1 MRASRTRIMVAS
13 FVFGI
18 LCQIVPLS
26 AQNVTI
32 TQIDSSRLLSM
43 QTVRLFLDIALPPGQ
58 GSVTSGKF
66 AVSESSDGKTYTD
79 VNVRS
84 LTRSANKDEGISFYF
99 LLDNSG
105 SMWDDLSGKPTEILE
120 NTRIAHAKK
129 ALKEF
134 VSALSAQDR
143 AGLSVFNT
151 NYHVVREI
159 SSDASGISG
168 LIDGIEKPSRD
179 EAYTE
184 LYGSIQR
191 SLTDFGETGRRK
203 VLLILSDGEN
213 FPFDIQKSTVTAQ
226 DGIDEANK
234 EGITCYAVNFGNVKD
249 PGLPQVAAL
258 SGGMVFDARNS
269 EELLGIYNSIRAN
282 ILDEYAL
289 TYTASMLPGDK
300 RYVRVTYPLADGFSE
315 SVRYYYSGTVLGSN
329 TQAPQWYYVLFF
341 IIPLFILLFFILFKL
356 EKETTEAGIQLLYGA
371 KNMHTKAFTL
381 TGQQT
386 IIGGAATADITLS
399 GNPALKGNAAT
410 IVFDK
415 TKKRYSITADS
426 DLTVNN
432 KPVTTRILEPGDVI
446 NMSGTVVVFDDVTK
460 K

>member
-1 MRASRTRIMVAS
+1 MHAFRIRS
-13 FVFGI
+13 IFVLFI
-18 LCQIVPLS
+18 FVLFCQIVPLS
-26 AQNVTI
+26 AQNLNI

-43 QTVRLFLDIALPPGQ
+43 QTVRLYLDMAIPPSQ
-58 GSVTSGKF
+58 GSIASGKF
-66 AVSESSDGKTYTD
+66 AVSESSDGKEYKD

-84 LTRSANKDEGISFYF
+84 LDRTANKDEGISFYF

-105 SMWDDLSGKPTEILE
+105 SMWDDLNGQPTDILE
-120 NTRIAHAKK
+120 NTRIANAKK
-129 ALKEF
+129 AVKEF
-134 VSALSAQDR
+134 VSALSSRDR

-151 NYHVVREI
+151 NYRVVREV
-159 SSDASGISG
+159 SSDTSAIPG
-168 LIDGIEKPSRD
+168 LLDGIEKPARD

-184 LYGSIQR
+184 LYGSIRQ
-191 SLTDFGETGRRK
+191 SLKDFGETGRRK

-213 FPFDIQKSTVTAQ
+213 FPFDAQKSTITAQ

-234 EGITCYAVNFGNVKD
+234 EGITCYAVNFGNEKD
-249 PGLPQVAAL
+249 PGLPSVAEL
-258 SGGMVFDARNS
+258 SGGKVFDARNS
-269 EELLGIYNSIRAN
+269 EELLGIYNSIRSN
-282 ILDEYAL
+282 ILSEYAL
-289 TYTASMLPGDK
+289 TYTATMLPGDK
-300 RYVRVTYPLADGFSE
+300 RYVRVTYPLADGFAE
-315 SVRYYYSGTVLGSN
+315 TVRYYYAGTVLGSN
-329 TQAPQWYYVLFF
+329 TQTPQWYYALFF
-341 IIPLFILLFFILFKL
+341 IIPILILLFFIFFKL

-386 IIGGAATADITLS
+386 IIGGDATADITLS
-399 GNPALKGNAAT
+399 GNPSLKGNAAT

-432 KPVTTRILEPGDVI
+432 KPVTTKILEPGDVI
-446 NMSGTVVVFDDVTK
+446 NMSGTVVVFDDTTK